1 MVLQPAPH
9 PGPGEIP
16 GQPGTPGPDA
26 GQAAAG
32 GLAAVYREGVD
43 SVSERLVAPGVE
55 IYAVAGD
62 SVGVNVGAHLRV
74 RPRGRTHGSAPTRN
88 HRGTCGRRTPISF
101 KKGSQMAEQTLNLHT
116 LANRLE
122 RVEKQNRRLKF
133 MGILL
138 LALGI
143 IMGSLEIAMSS
154 NTPLYTPLFRA
165 KMIVAE
171 EINIVD
177 KDSNIVA
184 KLGIK
189 DKTSTIIGG
198 QKVVDPGGVTLLLSD
213 KSNNSRI
220 SIGFG
225 LGVASIMLYDENSKT
240 GNAETIA
247 MLTVSGGQPLLS
259 FVKNG
264 QTIWQAPPR
273 Q

>member
-1 MVLQPAPH
+1 
-9 PGPGEIP
+9 
-16 GQPGTPGPDA
+16 
-26 GQAAAG
+26 
-32 GLAAVYREGVD
+32 
-43 SVSERLVAPGVE
+43 
-55 IYAVAGD
+55 
-62 SVGVNVGAHLRV
+62 
-74 RPRGRTHGSAPTRN
+74 
-88 HRGTCGRRTPISF
+88 
-101 KKGSQMAEQTLNLHT
+101 MAEQTLNLHT

-122 RVEKQNRRLKF
+122 KMERQNRRLKLW
-133 MGILL
+133 GILL
-138 LALGI
+138 LTLGLIVGSLGI
-143 IMGSLEIAMSS
+143 GMSA
-154 NTPLYTPLFRA
+154 NNPLNPPLFMA

-171 EINIVD
+171 EIHIVD
-177 KDSNIVA
+177 KDKNMVA
-184 KLGIK
+184 KLGVK
-189 DKTSTIIGG
+189 DKTNAIIGG

-240 GNAETIA
+240 GNADTIA